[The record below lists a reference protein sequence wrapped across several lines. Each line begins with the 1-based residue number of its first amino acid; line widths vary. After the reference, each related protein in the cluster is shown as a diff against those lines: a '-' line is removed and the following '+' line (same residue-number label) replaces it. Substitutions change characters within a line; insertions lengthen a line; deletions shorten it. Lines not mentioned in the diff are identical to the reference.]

1 MRPIHDF
8 DGARDAASP
17 QDRLREIRR
26 RAAGF
31 RERFLDEPVIGH
43 ARSVNLL
50 RVPYPSWYAFTGV
63 YAQAVFKPA
72 MVHLLTRMAILQYED
87 FEGRLRILLF
97 GASDHEAGRAT
108 PFFQR
113 LAAKTPSML
122 HSTIAPVHA
131 TVPQAL
137 AACGISPR
145 DVDYLSFDHLHT
157 QDLRRWLG
165 DADSGGFF
173 PKAKLLVHAQE
184 WRSVQALLPIQS
196 DWYCP
201 DGARGVAASR
211 VIAFDGSVQLGR
223 GIALMHTPGHTE
235 GNHSLVY
242 RAPEG
247 IRVSSENG
255 VAADSW
261 TPGHSRSNAIRRYAR
276 ATGVEV
282 ILNGNTQEGGIDQY
296 LSMVQEKC
304 IAGASGTSAFAN
316 CVPSSECTPYWL
328 FPGTPESHLFGEMSF
343 GRMQAAVIPVNAG
356 MTCRTV

>member
-1 MRPIHDF
+1 MRIITDF

-31 RERFLDEPVIGH
+31 RERFIDEPVIRF
-43 ARSVNLL
+43 ARSIDLL

-63 YAQAVFKPA
+63 YAQAVFKPP
-72 MVHLLTRMAILQYED
+72 MVHLLTRMTILQFED
-87 FEGRLRILLF
+87 FDGRLRTMLF

-108 PFFQR
+108 PFFAR
-113 LAAKTPSML
+113 LAAKTPAML
-122 HSTIAPVHA
+122 LSTLAPVYT
-131 TVPQAL
+131 TVQKAL
-137 AACGISPR
+137 ADCGVAPGQI
-145 DVDYLSFDHLHT
+145 DYITFDHLHT

-165 DADSGGFF
+165 SSSSPGYF
-173 PKAKLLVHAQE
+173 PNAKLLVHRQE
-184 WRSVQALLPIQS
+184 WDSVGGLLPLQS

-201 DGARGVAASR
+201 SGTAGVSPLR
-211 VIAFDGSVQLGR
+211 VIAFDSSLQLGR
-223 GIALMHTPGHTE
+223 GIALVHTPGHTE

-261 TPGHSRSNAIRRYAR
+261 SPEHSRHDVIRRYAT

-282 ILNGNTQEGGIDQY
+282 VLNGNTQEGSIDQY

-304 IAGASGTSAFAN
+304 IAGPSGASEFAN

-328 FPGTPESHLFGEMSF
+328 FPGAPVSHLFGATSF
-343 GRMQAAVIPVNAG
+343 GSTG
-356 MTCRTV
+356 